1 MSDSA
6 GKASFPDFR
15 DALREVWPDV
25 REESVARAW
34 ARYLARLRTH
44 GGSDEAPPRDALPPP
59 RVADIERAFS
69 RRDLPILDGQAE
81 ELAIEILKGWL

>member
-1 MSDSA
+1 MSDLA

-34 ARYLARLRTH
+34 TRYLARLRA
-44 GGSDEAPPRDALPPP
+44 SDEAAPREAVPPP
-59 RVADIERAFS
+59 RAAEIERAFTK
-69 RRDLPILDGQAE
+69 RRLPILAGQAE